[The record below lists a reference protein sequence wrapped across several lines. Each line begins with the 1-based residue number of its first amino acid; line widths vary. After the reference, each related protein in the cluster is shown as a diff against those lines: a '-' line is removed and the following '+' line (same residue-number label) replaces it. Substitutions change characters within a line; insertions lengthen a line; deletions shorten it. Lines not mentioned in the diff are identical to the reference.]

1 MKDSPEISSFLFRSH
16 VQATGIEGALTAAI
30 STPRF
35 LKLVFR
41 EGIVARHDSAF
52 FQYFHAPSRA
62 GTMRIAVNIYIVP
75 VAVR

>member
-1 MKDSPEISSFLFRSH
+1 MSSCLFRSH
-16 VQATGIEGALTAAI
+16 VQANGIEGALAAI

-41 EGIVARHDSAF
+41 EGIVARPDSAF
-52 FQYFHAPSRA
+52 FQYLHAPSAKA